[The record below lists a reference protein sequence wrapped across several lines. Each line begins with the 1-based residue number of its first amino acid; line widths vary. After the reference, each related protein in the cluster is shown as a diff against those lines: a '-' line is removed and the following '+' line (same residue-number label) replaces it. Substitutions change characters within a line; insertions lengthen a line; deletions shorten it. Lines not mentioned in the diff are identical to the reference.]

1 MAAVERRRRVFNLGF
16 SGSPFVLAQ
25 ALLLTVGIGHRSL
38 TDLIE
43 LLAPGWFLVGVT
55 VFEIILDGAD
65 KRVVVALIGVLHLD
79 SVSIQGSGIRAS
91 NGGAY
96 ESLIIKRE
104 QERARPGRRS

>member
-55 VFEIILDGAD
+55 VFEIILDGTD
-65 KRVVVALIGVLHLD
+65 ERVVAAVSTNVRRNKVEVGHLIWFD
-79 SVSIQGSGIRAS
+79 KSGSA
-91 NGGAY
+91 
-96 ESLIIKRE
+96 
-104 QERARPGRRS
+104 